1 VYVSCDPATLGRDL
15 KRFAALGYVA
25 QRAEA
30 VDLFPRTGHIESVVQ
45 LSKLN
50 SKQPTTLTLVE
61 PCKRYLQSYLEAYD
75 EYKINGVQT
84 YAFDDARAYNIFEKY
99 DNYRNERNL
108 PPNRVGS
115 DFYWLVDPSRNYF
128 IGEISIRH
136 RLTDALKRYGGHI
149 GYGIRFS
156 EWNKGY
162 GTLMLQLA
170 LVKAKHL
177 GISTVLITCD
187 DDNFGSAKVMEKNG
201 LVLQD
206 KVSNIINGQAITTR
220 RYTKAL

>member
-1 VYVSCDPATLGRDL
+1 M
-15 KRFAALGYVA
+15 
-25 QRAEA
+25 
-30 VDLFPRTGHIESVVQ
+30 VQ
-45 LSKLN
+45 LSKQD
-50 SKQPTTLTLVE
+50 SKQPTTITLVE
-61 PCKRYLQSYLEAYD
+61 PCERYLQSYLEAYD

-108 PPNRVGS
+108 PSNRVGS

-170 LVKAKHL
+170 LEKAKHL
-177 GISTVLITCD
+177 GISTALITCD
-187 DDNFGSAKVMEKNG
+187 DDNYGSAKVMEKNG

-206 KVSNIINGQAITTR
+206 KVSNIVNGRAITTR